1 MKQARG
7 FTLIEV
13 LIAIVVIAI
22 LAGIGMVGYGE
33 WRKDV
38 VTKELQADLRSAS
51 AAMEQE
57 KNFKNAYPA
66 RLPSSYKSNTANI
79 EVYVQNAGAEFC
91 MEAAS
96 TQPPLKFHVDSSD
109 QKIKEGGCP
118 LRPNSGG
125 SAGSGTWTPGGPG
138 NTITPPRNPRS
149 TW

>member
-1 MKQARG
+1 MKQTRG
-7 FTLIEV
+7 FTLVEV

-57 KNFKNAYPA
+57 KNFKNVYPA
-66 RLPSSYKSNTANI
+66 TLPSSYKSNTANI
-79 EVYVQNAGAEFC
+79 SVYVQNAGAEFC
-91 MEAAS
+91 LEAAS
-96 TQPPLKFHVDSSD
+96 SQPPLKFYIHSTE
-109 QKIKEGGCP
+109 QKIKDGGCP
-118 LRPNSGG
+118 LIPGTGDSG
-125 SAGSGTWTPGGPG
+125 AWTSGGPG
-138 NTITPPRNPRS
+138 NTITPPTRDPRG